1 MSKKPSNK
9 EIEALNQKL
18 MMAIVTLTTTFIF
31 VAFALY
37 FLIGR

>member
-1 MSKKPSNK
+1 MSKTPKS
-9 EIEALNQKL
+9 EEYEALNQKL

-31 VAFALY
+31 VAIALY